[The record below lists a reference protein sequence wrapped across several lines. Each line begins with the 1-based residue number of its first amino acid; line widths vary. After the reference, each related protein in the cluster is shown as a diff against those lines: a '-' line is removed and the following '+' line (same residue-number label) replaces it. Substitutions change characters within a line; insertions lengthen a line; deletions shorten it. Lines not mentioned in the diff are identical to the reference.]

1 MLRYLALSSVWL
13 AVALISACSTATPPP
28 PTATAVA
35 QVAGATAEP
44 TAVPP
49 TAEPEPT
56 AEPTAVPPTA
66 VPEPT
71 AVPPT
76 AVPPT
81 AEPEPVAQ
89 APAEIYLDV
98 LPQSFDGNGAPTLGL
113 ATAPIVLIDYSDFL
127 CPTCQ
132 SHVFNVEP
140 LLIEEYVRR
149 GVVQLGFRPVLN
161 HGERSLRTSEA
172 AFCAGQQGGF
182 WAMHS
187 LLFARMDQVW
197 ATPELEQIALMRQ
210 YITELGLDPIVYD
223 GCVASGDA
231 LTQVQSLDAEQR
243 SRGIIGQPTFEV
255 NGVRL
260 VGYQSFERFQQ
271 VIASLR

>member
-1 MLRYLALSSVWL
+1 MLRYLALSSVCL
-13 AVALISACSTATPPP
+13 VVALISACSTATPPP

-44 TAVPP
+44 TAVPL
-49 TAEPEPT
+49 
-56 AEPTAVPPTA
+56 TA

-76 AVPPT
+76 AEPEPTAVPPT
-81 AEPEPVAQ
+81 TEPVAQ

-113 ATAPIVLIDYSDFL
+113 ATAPIVLMDYSDFL

-172 AFCAGQQGGF
+172 AFCAGQQGRF

-210 YITELGLDPIVYD
+210 YITELGLDPIAYD
-223 GCVASGDA
+223 GCVASGSA
-231 LTQVQSLDAEQR
+231 RTQVQSLDAEQR
-243 SRGIIGQPTFEV
+243 SRGIIGQPTFEI

>member
-1 MLRYLALSSVWL
+1 MLRYLALSSVCL
-13 AVALISACSTATPPP
+13 VVALISACSTATPPP

-44 TAVPP
+44 TAVPEPTAVLEPTTVPP
-49 TAEPEPT
+49 TAEPE
-56 AEPTAVPPTA
+56 
-66 VPEPT
+66 
-71 AVPPT
+71 PT

-89 APAEIYLDV
+89 VPAEIYLDV

-113 ATAPIVLIDYSDFL
+113 ATAPIVLMDYSDFL

-172 AFCAGQQGGF
+172 AFCAGRQGGF

-197 ATPELEQIALMRQ
+197 ATPESEQIALMRQ
-210 YITELGLDPIVYD
+210 YITELGLDPIAYD
-223 GCVASGDA
+223 GCVASGSA
-231 LTQVQSLDAEQR
+231 RTQVQSLDAEQR
-243 SRGIIGQPTFEV
+243 SRGIIGQPTFEI